1 MTRQIPDYV
10 GEHFAKPR
18 PIGMPSHLRPEIVCA
33 DGTRYSVQASDGHY
47 CSPKTK
53 DGPWTSFEVWPRYPS
68 GKPAKIQGWVSRDT
82 INRWIHRHGGIAK

>member
-1 MTRQIPDYV
+1 MPKIPDYV
-10 GEHFAKPR
+10 AEHFAKHQPNSIGVR
-18 PIGMPSHLRPEIVCA
+18 PAVECK

-53 DGPWTSFEVWPRYPS
+53 DGPWTSFEVWADYPS
-68 GKPAKIQGWVSRDT
+68 GKPAKIQGWVARDT